1 MNFNFLQT
9 FVTVIEFNSISKAA
23 KTLNITQP
31 AVSKQISA
39 LEDHFGIKLLERLGR
54 RMVPTEAG
62 NKLNHHAQVILKNLQ
77 QAEEEMSELISEVR
91 GNLVIGAST
100 IPGQYILPKIIGLF
114 KKEYTQIKTVLEIT
128 DSGKVIQKLL
138 EHEIHLGAVGTQV
151 LHEKIASVKLADD
164 ELVLITPIE
173 HHFATRQTVSAIELA
188 GEQMVWRESDSGT
201 RQEVEEKLASAGLDI
216 NNLIITAEFGST
228 ESIIGAVEA
237 GIGISFVSHWAV
249 QKNVDRK
256 SFAVLRLEDVV
267 LDRILYVIY
276 PKRKHFNRT
285 AETFINFLRHLD
297 NKDFLK

>member
-9 FVTVIEFNSISKAA
+9 FITVIEFNSISKAA

-54 RMVPTEAG
+54 KMVPTEAG
-62 NKLNHHAQVILKNLQ
+62 NKLNRHAKVILKSLQ
-77 QAEEEMSELISEVR
+77 QVEEEMNELVSEVR
-91 GNLVIGAST
+91 GSLVIGAST
-100 IPGQYILPKIIGLF
+100 IPGQYILPKTIGLF
-114 KKEYTQIKTVLEIT
+114 KKEYPQVKTVLEIT

-138 EHEIHLGAVGTQV
+138 EHEIHLGAVGTKV
-151 LHEKIASVKLADD
+151 LHDKISSIKLADD
-164 ELVLITPIE
+164 ELVLITPLE
-173 HHFATRQTVSAIELA
+173 HPFAVRQTVRATELA

-201 RQEVEEKLASAGLDI
+201 RQEVEEKLANAGLDI
-216 NNLIITAEFGST
+216 NNLMITAEFGST

-237 GIGISFVSHWAV
+237 GMGISFVSHWAV
-249 QKNVDRK
+249 QKKEGRK
-256 SFAVLRLEDVV
+256 GFAILRLEDII

-285 AETFINFLRHLD
+285 AEAFINFLRLD
-297 NKDFLK
+297 NGDYLK